1 MKYNLTSY
9 QSDNKENPGF
19 ITSLPLRGASRQRS
33 EDVLILQV
41 IPAQD
46 NAFWQSR
53 LAKLTRDTALAYY
66 QSSGSVTNAMRSAIE
81 LVNRALRIQNSGL
94 RLEQSPE
101 TAAMMVGV
109 LRDGSLYLAQAA
121 HASALLVS
129 GAGTSLFF
137 DRDIEQ
143 RGLGLND
150 ILDIRYYRADIFGS
164 DYLLFGSPES
174 MLAFEREAPV
184 PSSVIRLVNEIEDIS
199 KAFSLTKIALGEG
212 KVENRLLSLAML
224 LDEAEPVNEAPAAL
238 SEETFV
244 YTVTEQ
250 TALETEVETEEPPM
264 PDIIEQLELPIYQP
278 SEDVETEEPVIV
290 EPVEEEIGSSEE
302 GQFEATEPEAV
313 FEPDEPVTE
322 KDSLKD
328 DSSAI
333 SVIIDIPQE
342 NAEADDEASIFSDE
356 TETSQETYSRYHNES
371 EYQQVLNAKEPEKAE
386 PKPERPVDIPEPDE
400 PQAPPEPDLE
410 AIARQKRL
418 EQFKKEALTGI
429 AKGAGW
435 LHGIEENALARAR
448 RIKQNVSSTE
458 QDVLALTPF
467 AKWAIVIIVPLL
479 VVAIAV
485 SIYFARGLDRQYV
498 YYINQAHQ
506 QIQLAK
512 ESATQGEQR
521 EALVQAVVWLDQ
533 AREFNQGDTEE
544 IIQMRNEAQGQLDK
558 MDGVHRLM
566 LSNAFG
572 NVVYPD
578 LQISH
583 LVTGRNAVFVLDKNT
598 GNILRFYQAGGAY
611 LLDAKFA
618 CGPAMYGDIELGKII
633 DITDVQGASPNFAAL
648 LGVDAQG
655 NLIYCS
661 DSGQEQIAVALTP
674 PEGGFG
680 SIDAIH
686 YGNDGLYLM
695 DVTNNKIWVYR
706 GLMELFPNEPGL
718 YLDGT
723 DADLSGALD
732 LSVRREGLFV
742 IYDDARMVFSNVPA
756 FNGFVEAEPPN
767 MPWQSAQG
775 HFTQIAGLQ
784 VADNVLYFLEPSE
797 PSISRY
803 SYRLVPNDV
812 LKVSFG
818 DQATPAQNATAL
830 TVSSSQVVFIAFG
843 SELYYA
849 ELP

>member
-53 LAKLTRDTALAYY
+53 LAKLTRDAALAYY

-81 LVNRALRIQNSGL
+81 HVNRALRIQNSGL

-109 LRDGSLYLAQAA
+109 LREGALYLAQAG

-129 GAGTSLFF
+129 GAGTRLFF
-137 DRDIEQ
+137 DGDIEQ

-199 KAFSLTKIALGEG
+199 DAFSLTKIALGEG

-224 LDEAEPVNEAPAAL
+224 LDEAEPVTEAPAAL
-238 SEETFV
+238 SEETLV
-244 YTVTEQ
+244 HTVNEQ
-250 TALETEVETEEPPM
+250 TAQETEAEAEEPSM
-264 PDIIEQLELPIYQP
+264 PDTVEQLELPIYEA
-278 SEDVETEEPVIV
+278 SEAVITDETAIV
-290 EPVEEEIGSSEE
+290 EPVEETIVSPEE
-302 GQFEATEPEAV
+302 NRFEVSEPEAV
-313 FEPDEPVTE
+313 FEPEELISE

-342 NAEADDEASIFSDE
+342 NAEADDEPSVFSQEPE
-356 TETSQETYSRYHNES
+356 TPQETYSRYHVES
-371 EYQQVLNAKEPEKAE
+371 EYQQVLDANESETTD
-386 PKPERPVDIPEPDE
+386 PKTERPVDIPEPDE

-435 LHGIEENALARAR
+435 LRGMEENALARAR
-448 RIKQNVSSTE
+448 RIKQNVSPAE
-458 QDVLALTPF
+458 QDVPALTPF

-521 EALVQAVVWLDQ
+521 EALVQAVVWLNQ

-544 IIQMRNEAQGQLDK
+544 IIQMRNDAQGQLDK

-655 NLIYCS
+655 NIIYCS

-695 DVTNNKIWVYR
+695 DVTTNKIWVYR

-723 DADLSGALD
+723 DADLSGAVD

-742 IYDDARMVFSNVPA
+742 LYDDGRMVFSNVPA
-756 FNGFVEAEPPN
+756 FNGFVEAEPPS

-803 SYRLVPNDV
+803 SYRLVPSDV

-818 DQATPAQNATAL
+818 DQASPVQNATAL

>member
-9 QSDNKENPGF
+9 QSDNKENSGF
-19 ITSLPLRGASRQRS
+19 ITSLPVRGASRQRS

-41 IPAQD
+41 MPAQD

-53 LAKLTRDTALAYY
+53 LAKLTRDAALAYY

-81 LVNRALRIQNSGL
+81 HVNRALRVQNSGL

-109 LRDGSLYLAQAA
+109 LREGALYLAQAA

-129 GAGTSLFF
+129 GAGTRLFF
-137 DRDIEQ
+137 DGEVEQ

-150 ILDIRYYRADIFGS
+150 ILDIRYYRADVFGS

-174 MLAFEREAPV
+174 MLAFERQAPV
-184 PSSVIRLVNEIEDIS
+184 PSSVIRLVNEITGIS
-199 KAFSLTKIALGEG
+199 DSFSLTKIVLGEG

-224 LDEAEPVNEAPAAL
+224 LDEAEPVTEAPAAL
-238 SEETFV
+238 SEETLV
-244 YTVTEQ
+244 HTVTEQ
-250 TALETEVETEEPPM
+250 TAPETEAEAEEPSM
-264 PDIIEQLELPIYQP
+264 PDTLEQLELPIYE
-278 SEDVETEEPVIV
+278 SLEDVETEETVIV
-290 EPVEEEIGSSEE
+290 EPVEETNVSPEE
-302 GQFEATEPEAV
+302 NRFEVSEPEEAL
-313 FEPDEPVTE
+313 ELDE
-322 KDSLKD
+322 
-328 DSSAI
+328 I
-333 SVIIDIPQE
+333 SIEERDIPAESPSTFVIIDVPQE
-342 NAEADDEASIFSDE
+342 NAEADDEPSVFSGE
-356 TETSQETYSRYHNES
+356 PETSQQTAAHYRDQEAYRM
-371 EYQQVLNAKEPEKAE
+371 VLEEKAFEEIVCEPE
-386 PKPERPVDIPEPDE
+386 PPVDILKPDE

-429 AKGAGW
+429 ARGAGW
-435 LHGIEENALARAR
+435 LRGVEENALARAR
-448 RIKQNVSSTE
+448 RIKQNVSPAD
-458 QDVLALTPF
+458 QDVPTLSPF

-521 EALVQAVVWLDQ
+521 EALVQAVVWLNQ

-544 IIQMRNEAQGQLDK
+544 IIQMRNDAQGQLDK

-583 LVTGRNAVFVLDKNT
+583 LVTGRNAVFVLDNNT

-695 DVTNNKIWVYR
+695 DVSNNKIWVYR

-723 DADLSGALD
+723 DADLSGAVD

-742 IYDDARMVFSNVPA
+742 LYDDGRMVFSNVPA
-756 FNGFVEAEPPN
+756 FNGFVEAEPPS

-803 SYRLVPNDV
+803 SYRLVPSDV

-818 DQATPAQNATAL
+818 DQASPVQNATAL